1 MNENTDRFSVW
12 RQSGSAVSRELR
24 QSAPMTPA
32 DFKAWQRDTL
42 GHLHLHCQLRWEEH
56 LSGADRDLY
65 LRLYNVRE
73 KLFPSG
79 TVRRRFLDSARDIL
93 TGLYDRL
100 TQVHRDRQLSRRT
113 LKYGYPAW
121 IREVETQVMATA
133 KAEHHAF
140 GPKGLVTMVVA
151 PGQEQVGNHT
161 TSDLLGTLQS
171 LEEQSFGKWSALVVV
186 EASKKVEWGAHGR
199 DPRIQML
206 RVEPGEDWRLLA
218 WRTMEN
224 KAHAQHWFGLI
235 RPGNR
240 LHANALEQF
249 LLRAGESTEA
259 GTLFADEDELEH
271 RRGQRVNPWFKPDF
285 DPESFLETRS
295 LGSSWLMRTDLVQK
309 NGGWQLDPN
318 GSDPEQDLF
327 WSLVNDGHL
336 VEHLHQV
343 LHHRSGPIDHG
354 ATEPMVLSA
363 RKALKGSARNAVVTS
378 GTFPGTC
385 EVRPV
390 LSKRPRVSVLIP
402 NCDQAAMLKSCTDSL
417 FATQY
422 PDLEILIIENGS
434 HEKATHDLYHALLQ
448 RGSVRVLP
456 WDKPFNYSAVNNH
469 AARHATG
476 ELLLLLNNDVTA
488 IEPDWLSRMVEQT
501 LEPGIGAVGPTLLY
515 PDGRMQHAGCVFG
528 VEDSVGHRLRFADAK
543 SRGYGDFLAV
553 TRQISAVTGA
563 CLMLT
568 KKAYF
573 EVGEMDEY
581 LGLTFNDIDLCLK
594 LTRAGLR
601 NIYLAR
607 AKLIHHEC
615 VTRGQDLTPAKRARM
630 NCELEY
636 FRRKW
641 GKLVDLDPFH
651 SPYLTSMFNTLWLK
665 PGIPPMAKIHQA
677 SSGTQ
682 GSDSSIVLSQPAAEL
697 PNVAA

>member
-1 MNENTDRFSVW
+1 MNENSDRFSVW

-24 QSAPMTPA
+24 QSAPMSPA

-42 GHLHLHCQLRWEEH
+42 GQLHLHCQLRWEEH
-56 LSGADRDLY
+56 LSGADHDLY

-79 TVRRRFLDSARDIL
+79 TSRRRFLDTARDVL

-121 IREVETQVMATA
+121 IREVESHVMANA
-133 KAEHHAF
+133 KADQAS
-140 GPKGLVTMVVA
+140 GPIGSVTMVVA
-151 PGQEQVGNHT
+151 PGQEKTGNHT

-171 LEEQSFGKWSALVVV
+171 LEEQSFGKWTALVVV
-186 EASKKVEWGAHGR
+186 QANKKVDWGSHGR

-206 RVEPGEDWRLLA
+206 QVEAGGDWRQLA
-218 WRTMEN
+218 WQTMEN
-224 KAHAQHWFGLI
+224 RANPHHWFGLLL
-235 RPGNR
+235 PGNR
-240 LHANALEQF
+240 LHSRAFEQF
-249 LLRAGESTEA
+249 LLRATETPRA
-259 GTLFADEDELEH
+259 GTLFADEDEMEH
-271 RRGQRVNPWFKPDF
+271 RRGQRINPWFKPDF
-285 DPESFLETRS
+285 DPESFLETRA
-295 LGSSWLMRTDLVQK
+295 LGSSWLMRTDLVK
-309 NGGWQLDPN
+309 KSGGWHLDQS

-343 LHHRSGPIDHG
+343 LLHRSGPIEYG
-354 ATEPMVLSA
+354 PTEPMVLSA
-363 RKALKGSARNAVVTS
+363 RKALEQCGRKARVTA
-378 GTFPGTC
+378 GHFLETC
-385 EVRPV
+385 EVRPIQP
-390 LSKRPRVSVLIP
+390 KRPRVSVLIP
-402 NCDQAAMLKSCTDSL
+402 NCDQPAMLKSCTDSL
-417 FATQY
+417 FAAQY

-434 HEKATHDLYHALLQ
+434 REKATHALYHTLEQ
-448 RGSVRVLP
+448 TGSVRILP
-456 WDKPFNYSAVNNH
+456 WDKPFNYSAVNNL

-488 IEPDWLSRMVEQT
+488 IEPGWLLRMVEQT

-515 PDGRMQHAGCVFG
+515 PDGRLQHAGCVFG

-543 SRGYGDFLAV
+543 TRGYGDFLAV

-607 AKLIHHEC
+607 TQLIHHEC

-641 GKLVDLDPFH
+641 GKLVELDPFH

-665 PGIPPMAKIHQA
+665 PGIPTLTKMEQA
-677 SSGTQ
+677 SKESQ
-682 GSDSSIVLSQPAAEL
+682 DPVGSIDLSKPTTEV

>member
-1 MNENTDRFSVW
+1 
-12 RQSGSAVSRELR
+12 
-24 QSAPMTPA
+24 MTPA

-42 GHLHLHCQLRWEEH
+42 GQLHLQCQLRWEEH
-56 LSGADRDLY
+56 LSGADRDLF
-65 LRLYNVRE
+65 LRFYNVRE
-73 KLFPSG
+73 KLFPAGS
-79 TVRRRFLDSARDIL
+79 VRRRFLDTIRDVL

-100 TQVHRDRQLSRRT
+100 TQIHRDRQLSRRT
-113 LKYGYPAW
+113 MKYGYPAW
-121 IREVETQVMATA
+121 IREVETQVMARA
-133 KAEHHAF
+133 KTDHHDT
-140 GPKGLVTMVVA
+140 GPIGSVTMVVA
-151 PGQEQVGNHT
+151 PGQEKCGNQT

-171 LEEQSFGKWSALVVV
+171 LEEQSFSKWSALVVV
-186 EASKKVEWGAHGR
+186 ESTKKVEWGAHCR

-218 WRTMEN
+218 WRTISN
-224 KAHAQHWFGLI
+224 KVHQHHWFGLI
-235 RPGNR
+235 HPGNR
-240 LHANALEQF
+240 LHCQAMEQF
-249 LLRAGESTEA
+249 LLRAGQSPKA
-259 GTLFADEDELEH
+259 GILFADEDELEH

-285 DPESFLETRS
+285 DPESFLETQA
-295 LGSSWLMRTDLVQK
+295 LGSSWLMRTELVQK
-309 NGGWQLDPN
+309 TGGWQLDPS
-318 GSDPEQDLF
+318 GSEPEQDLL
-327 WSLVNDGHL
+327 WSLVNDGHM
-336 VEHLHQV
+336 VEHIHQV
-343 LHHRSGPIDHG
+343 LLHRGGPIEYHLS
-354 ATEPMVLSA
+354 EPMVLSA
-363 RKALKGSARNAVVTS
+363 RKALKRSGRNAVVTA
-378 GTFPGTC
+378 GLFPGTC

-390 LSKRPRVSVLIP
+390 QDKRPRISVLIP
-402 NCDQAAMLKSCTDSL
+402 NCDQPDMLKSCTDSL
-417 FATQY
+417 FATKY

-434 HEKATHDLYHALLQ
+434 RGTAIRELYQKLVQTGMVRLL
-448 RGSVRVLP
+448 S

-476 ELLLLLNNDVTA
+476 ELLLLLNNDITA
-488 IEPDWLSRMVEQT
+488 IVPDWLERMVEQT
-501 LEPGIGAVGPTLLY
+501 LEPGIGAVGPTLVY
-515 PDGRMQHAGCVFG
+515 PDGRTQHAGCVFG
-528 VEDSVGHRLRFADAK
+528 VEDSVGHRLRFAD
-543 SRGYGDFLAV
+543 SNTRGYGDFLAV

-641 GKLVDLDPFH
+641 GKLVELDPFH
-651 SPYLTSMFNTLWLK
+651 SPYLTSMFNSLWLK
-665 PGIPPMAKIHQA
+665 PGIPTLGKPPIA
-677 SSGTQ
+677 SMGTQ
-682 GSDSSIVLSQPAAEL
+682 APPNALDLSHPATEL